1 MWFPVQREKII
12 CEIGSKDR
20 RSEKRVNFVWTCDQ
34 NICKWRWW
42 LEKVYLLLKIL
53 FLTPSQQDLM
63 AHVRF
68 PLFSVIV
75 NYWLLSQNLHQI
87 QHIFFVFL
95 FWIKKGYQQEKILNE
110 DENLP
115 HLKISCKVWFHLKNI
130 FELRALSTFLLE
142 FRHSFSLLI
151 RLWLNGRTR
160 SKHPFYS
167 TFKI

>member
-1 MWFPVQREKII
+1 MTRKFFLKKANCEERAQKMWFPVQRKKII

-20 RSEKRVNFVWTCDQ
+20 RSEKRVNFVWTCEQ

-42 LEKVYLLLKIL
+42 LEKVYSLLKIL

-63 AHVRF
+63 AHVSF

-75 NYWLLSQNLHQI
+75 NYWLLSKNLHQI

-110 DENLP
+110 DENLSCP
-115 HLKISCKVWFHLKNI
+115 IWKHHVKSDSISRIFLNCEPWVLFYLNFGIRFHC
-130 FELRALSTFLLE
+130 
-142 FRHSFSLLI
+142 
-151 RLWLNGRTR
+151 W
-160 SKHPFYS
+160 
-167 TFKI
+167 